1 MERWITL
8 LTPLFAKFGELSA
21 QGLVSAIG
29 CMAIDD
35 IYDRII
41 QAGAGCPIVKRDIKD
56 SFRIV
61 PVSED
66 NQHLLAFQW
75 KDSTYI
81 ECCLPFGLSTAPFL
95 FDLFAEA
102 LHWVLQCLL
111 PAFHIN
117 HYLYYFI
124 AITQSRL
131 MCQPVGLFRSTTESP
146 TTYVCHATPQR
157 TIKGFVLRFEAS
169 R

>member
-124 AITQSRL
+124 AITCITS
-131 MCQPVGLFRSTTESP
+131 SP
-146 TTYVCHATPQR
+146 LLSLA
-157 TIKGFVLRFEAS
+157 
-169 R
+169 

>member
-1 MERWITL
+1 MGWAVFEIYSMERWISL
-8 LTPLFAKFGELSA
+8 LTRLFAKFGELSG

-29 CMAIDD
+29 YMAIDD
-35 IYDRII
+35 ICDRTM
-41 QAGAGCPIVKRDIKD
+41 QAGAGCTIVKSDIKD
-56 SFRIV
+56 SFRMV

-81 ECCLPFGLSTAPFL
+81 ECCLLFSLVTAPFL
-95 FDLFAEA
+95 FNRFAEA
-102 LHWVLQCLL
+102 LPWVLQCFL

-117 HYLYYFI
+117 YFLYYFI

-131 MCQPVGLFRSTTESP
+131 MSQTYRS
-146 TTYVCHATPQR
+146 
-157 TIKGFVLRFEAS
+157 F
-169 R
+169 